1 MDEMSQQEV
10 ATLSTFCELS
20 DPELPLY
27 LLRYVCLFCK
37 SGGIFAMAECFEEGV
52 QLEVGVAQAI
62 IAIVCN
68 LKVWLNYRSVAQ
80 LFVPL
85 RSRVLRYLCNLSDKD
100 LRLPAVKN
108 MSGNELSESLPI
120 SRANL
125 GFFLRFHVGFHE
137 GSHGVGSAVRQRG
150 AGSCLQVLYELH
162 FDDAT
167 GRHSPHQCPH

>member
-108 MSGNELSESLPI
+108 MSGIYLSKSMTI
-120 SRANL
+120 SHADFC
-125 GFFLRFHVGFHE
+125 FFLRFHVGIHE
-137 GSHGVGSAVRQRG
+137 GSH
-150 AGSCLQVLYELH
+150 
-162 FDDAT
+162 
-167 GRHSPHQCPH
+167 